1 MKTIK
6 SFPKII
12 IDYLIRFIVSNWNN
26 FKPKK
31 KVTEQQLQYQRRS
44 SKKPTKE
51 EVDYFCEFLDKH
63 FSTFEKEIS
72 GEEIGQERFEQSS
85 NAN

>member
-1 MKTIK
+1 M
-6 SFPKII
+6 
-12 IDYLIRFIVSNWNN
+12 SNWNN

-85 NAN
+85 KKFNRYGSVDKHLSTLFKSG